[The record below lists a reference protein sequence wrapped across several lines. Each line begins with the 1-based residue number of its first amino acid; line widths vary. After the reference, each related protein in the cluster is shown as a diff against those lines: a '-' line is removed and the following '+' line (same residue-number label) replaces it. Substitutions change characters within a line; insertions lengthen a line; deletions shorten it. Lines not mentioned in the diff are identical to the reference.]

1 MRWPRQ
7 IASAAA
13 VTAVLAG
20 PPIVLTYTVG
30 WPLPTHPTQEHLRQW
45 LSDPLTEDTLI
56 AGLVLLAWMLWLLIA
71 ALTLRT
77 AVTRA
82 AATIRRLRRLPLPT
96 PMQATATGMAG
107 AAALWAPTTTATT
120 TDAPPAPTPTSTGE
134 HPHPQQAADAGVD
147 VPGAWIP
154 ADTAHQIAAA
164 GTLVWLRRR
173 RLYRPPPPGQRRDDS
188 DLTALPPTVTA
199 VQAALADTPPTPATP
214 LRIPT
219 GGIGLTGPA
228 ATDAARGILLT
239 TLLRTLRDTTQSTT
253 IVTSRTDLHTLLGP
267 QTLPLHDLPGLTVT
281 DTPADAITTIT
292 HPPHPG
298 LAHPTLLTHA
308 PTDPDTAARLATAL
322 THTPGVLIGTWTH
335 GPNWHITPDGHTERG
350 TGGGRT
356 RLCVL
361 TATAARDLL
370 AVLTPTPPTPPA
382 VAAPR
387 QRPPAPTPPPEP
399 SSPKLFTLRVLGNP
413 TLWVADKPVSIR
425 RTAGLQVLVALAVHP
440 DGTTTHD
447 LATTIWPGLAG
458 HTVARRLYTTLSDL
472 RKDITTAGY
481 PHPIAHTDDRYHLNH
496 HHTDVDLWRLNAAID
511 HASTTVANHAPAHQ
525 AVIDLYTGDIAVN
538 HTWPWL
544 DLIREKTRRHVIDAH
559 TTLAT
564 SAPDPHTR
572 LHHLQNAL
580 RLDPYNEHLH
590 HQAANTLA
598 TLGRHHDADAL
609 LTRYQQRLTEAGITP
624 PHPAVRR

>member
-13 VTAVLAG
+13 VTTVLAG
-20 PPIVLTYTVG
+20 PPIVLTYTAG

-77 AVTRA
+77 TVTRA

-147 VPGAWIP
+147 VPGGWIP

-173 RLYRPPPPGQRRDDS
+173 RLYRPPPPEQPRDDS
-188 DLTALPPTVTA
+188 DLTALPRTVTA

-239 TLLRTLRDTTQSTT
+239 TLLRTLRDPTQSTT

-298 LAHPTLLTHA
+298 VAHPTLLTHA

-335 GPNWHITPDGHTERG
+335 GPTWHITPDGNAERG

-370 AVLTPTPPTPPA
+370 AVLTPTPSTPSA
-382 VAAPR
+382 VAVPR

-413 TLWVADKPVSIR
+413 TLWATGKPITIR
-425 RTAGLQVLVALAVHP
+425 RTAALQVLVALAVHP
-440 DGTTTHD
+440 DGATTHD
-447 LATTIWPGLAG
+447 LATTIWPGLPR

-472 RKDITTAGY
+472 RKDITTTGQ

-496 HHTDVDLWRLNAAID
+496 QHIDVDLWHLNAAID
-511 HASTTVANHAPAHQ
+511 HATTTVANHAHAHQ
-525 AVIDLYTGDIAVN
+525 AVIDRYTGDIAAN

-544 DLIREKTRRHVIDAH
+544 DPIRESTRRHVIDAH
-559 TTLAT
+559 STLAT
-564 SAPDPHTR
+564 SASDPHAR

-590 HQAANTLA
+590 HQASDTLT
-598 TLGRHHDADAL
+598 TLGRPHDADAL
-609 LTRYQQRLTEAGITP
+609 LTRYQRRLIDAGITSP
-624 PHPAVRR
+624 RPVTR